1 MKIRKAAAM
10 LAPLAQIPPPTT
22 LDMLLRLGVTIALA
36 GAVGWERRAA
46 RKPVGSR
53 TMILTAVGAAT
64 FIMLGEIAAARAE
77 AGSMNADPT
86 RVLAY
91 LVVGIGFL
99 GGGAILHS
107 RRHVR
112 GMTTAA
118 TFWVTAAI
126 GAAAG
131 MGEFAL
137 AAILAGITL
146 VTLETARE
154 RRPPVRTPPRPNAE
168 AAPEAENRA

>member
-1 MKIRKAAAM
+1 MNAM
-10 LAPLAQIPPPTT
+10 NAVQPVLAEILAPDT
-22 LDMLLRLGVTIALA
+22 LDMVLRLAVAIALA
-36 GAVGWERRAA
+36 AAVGWERRTA

-64 FIMLGEIAAARAE
+64 FIMLGEIVAARASS
-77 AGSMNADPT
+77 GSVNADPT

-91 LVVGIGFL
+91 LVVGVGFL
-99 GGGAILHS
+99 GGGAIVHS
-107 RRHVR
+107 HRRVR

-131 MGEFAL
+131 LGEFAL
-137 AAILAGITL
+137 AAILAAITL
-146 VTLETARE
+146 VTLETTRRR
-154 RRPPVRTPPRPNAE
+154 RRPRRVDSSTDDRADTSQPPSP
-168 AAPEAENRA
+168 

>member
-1 MKIRKAAAM
+1 MKIRKAADM

-46 RKPVGSR
+46 HKPVGSR

-64 FIMLGEIAAARAE
+64 FIMLGEVAAARAQ

-107 RRHVR
+107 RHRVR

-131 MGEFAL
+131 MGEFVL
-137 AAILAGITL
+137 AAMMTTICF
-146 VTLETARE
+146 VTLALPSQARE
-154 RRPPVRTPPRPNAE
+154 TDSDPGG
-168 AAPEAENRA
+168 AENERSGSSDPEP